1 MKVYIV
7 INIFKLLESE
17 VYRSKKQI
25 LDRFNV
31 SHVTLNK
38 AIKNNTLISRYIII
52 ETKVIPNNNKGKE
65 RII

>member
-31 SHVTLNK
+31 SHVKLNK

-52 ETKVIPNNNKGKE
+52 ETMVIPNNNKGKE
-65 RII
+65 RIV